1 VGNLSF
7 VKNCVKLFSVLV
19 ILLLLSG
26 YQLKAQYAPG
36 YNVPDSTFLQK
47 HSPLKA
53 TFYSALVPG
62 LGQVYNQKYWK
73 VPIIY
78 AGFTGLAY
86 YAGYN
91 NFVYKKYRD
100 AYNIKY
106 KIEELGDTTLTDKYS
121 AYSLTSLGK
130 TRDNWQRYRD
140 LCYIGI
146 SLLYVAQI
154 IDANVDAHLFD
165 YDISEDLTL
174 NIRPT
179 IAIDPRFAMITQN
192 KTNTTLGLRCT
203 FRFR

>member
-1 VGNLSF
+1 MVVF
-7 VKNCVKLFSVLV
+7 
-19 ILLLLSG
+19 ILSG
-26 YQLKAQYAPG
+26 NQLKAQYAPG
-36 YNVPDSTFLQK
+36 YNIPDSTYLQK
-47 HSPLKA
+47 HSPQKA

-62 LGQVYNQKYWK
+62 LGQIYNQKYWK

-78 AGFTGLAY
+78 AGFTGLVY

-100 AYNIKY
+100 AYNTKY
-106 KIEELGDTTLTDKYS
+106 KIETLGDTTLTDKYPT
-121 AYSLTSLGK
+121 YSLTSLST

-146 SLLYVAQI
+146 TFLYVAQI

-165 YDISEDLTL
+165 YDISEDLSL

-179 IAIDPRFAMITQN
+179 ITIDHRLAMYTQN